1 MSETPVFDGIGSSLS
16 GMPMP
21 KRDNG
26 SAMGTAID
34 QQSAEIENLI
44 DEVHRLLD
52 KIQPI
57 TGPDMHPSTG
67 ASDKPATPALP
78 NSDLVNVINQ
88 HSRKLNNLRQQV
100 VAVRERVEL

>member
-1 MSETPVFDGIGSSLS
+1 MTETPVFDGIGTSPSA
-16 GMPMP
+16 MP
-21 KRDNG
+21 KRDGG
-26 SAMGTAID
+26 SAMGTAIE

-57 TGPDMHPSTG
+57 TGPDMSPSPG
-67 ASDKPATPALP
+67 SSDKVAVPAAS

-88 HSRKLNNLRQQV
+88 HSRKLNDLRQQV
-100 VAVRERVEL
+100 VEVRQRVEL

>member
-1 MSETPVFDGIGSSLS
+1 MSETPVFDGV
-16 GMPMP
+16 GMAKSMMMG
-21 KRDNG
+21 RDSG

-57 TGPDMHPSTG
+57 TGPDMKASPG
-67 ASDKPATPALP
+67 GSDKNAAPTTTMP
-78 NSDLVNVINQ
+78 NSDLVNVVNK
-88 HSRKLNNLRQQV
+88 HSQKLNNLRQQV